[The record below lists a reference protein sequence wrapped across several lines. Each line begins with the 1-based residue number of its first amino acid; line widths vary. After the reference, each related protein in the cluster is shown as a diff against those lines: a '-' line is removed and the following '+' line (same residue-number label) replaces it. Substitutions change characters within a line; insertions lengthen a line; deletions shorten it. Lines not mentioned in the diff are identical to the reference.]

1 MKPFLQK
8 VAEAYAENDASCLY
22 RYCFVLPNRRSR
34 AFFES
39 YLSEALHERKSV
51 LPELT
56 TISDFIDSQLDLV
69 EAGRVEQL
77 LLLYET
83 YRQIAE
89 RDKKQYSDF
98 DHFLHI
104 GDMILSDFNDIDRYM
119 IDARE
124 LFANMKNLNGIQT
137 DYLTDEQ
144 RAVIKEYWGVDKKPM
159 NEDSLFVQTSYI
171 DLWDNMYELYAAF
184 QETLSSRG
192 LTYSGWSYRSV
203 AESIKDMS
211 AADFH
216 CDRIVMVG
224 FSTLSKAEESIFV
237 HLKNLGIADF
247 YWDFESAFFDE
258 KNKGSYFLSRYVKE
272 FPSRYDIMDHKDDI
286 TVPNINIL
294 SVPSGSGQGLVVGDV
309 LQQLVDSG
317 KLDPADAVD
326 TAVVLP
332 EEKYVNSVLDSI
344 PDIFKTINIT
354 MGMPV
359 DQSPIASF
367 LSSLVALERKKKE
380 IKGETCYF
388 YEDVEMLASHPY
400 AYMVAGGELD
410 NLILE
415 IRRKNA
421 YFVPM
426 SMIAEGRPRLADL
439 FDTEGG
445 DPMAYL
451 EQLLAT
457 INKQLEENGKN
468 SIERYFVTQY
478 AQALTQIK
486 NTIARFGIALEKRS
500 LFFILSRSMSGS
512 IVPFEGKPL
521 QGLQVMGVLETRL
534 LDFKNIIV
542 LSMNEKIFPTK
553 HYTKSF
559 IPNGIRSAYGLSTY
573 KHQDSMYAYYFY
585 RMISRAENVFLL
597 YDSRVQGTAGGEE
610 SRYVKQLT
618 QVYNRGHNKH
628 VIYDYSVIGS
638 EPELVSVKK
647 SERIMRVLRQ
657 FQTITDGEKPR
668 YLSASSINTY
678 IDCPLKFYLQKIEG
692 FQEEQEVTDFID
704 SSTFGQVVHGV
715 MERLYAGNSLVNAKF
730 FDRYIKEAKVNGVTK
745 WSATIELEKVVAFAV
760 NKYYKRR
767 DESQCSAKLTGEAV
781 LIAKIVMYYVVNTL
795 VHDHRLGGGEFVYV
809 AGEKQLAFNWD
820 MGDGVE
826 MNFKCFIDR
835 IDKVDGKLRIVDY
848 KTGSDEVA
856 IKKPDDGFADL
867 FEGDSKG
874 IRQKAILQLL
884 LYCNAYA
891 FHEHYSDDIQPVI
904 YKLKDIDT
912 CLNGEFVVM
921 KPKHAKVEG
930 YKSDLDND
938 VFMDRMR
945 SVVSEI
951 FDPAKPFTQTKHR
964 DKCLYCQFAKLCSRD
979 E

>member
-8 VAEAYAENDASCLY
+8 VAEAYAANDASNLY

-39 YLSEALHERKSV
+39 YLSKALRGMKVVS
-51 LPELT
+51 PELT
-56 TISDFIDSQLDLV
+56 TISDFIDGQLDLV

-77 LLLYET
+77 LLLYDT

-89 RDKKQYSDF
+89 RDKKSYSDF
-98 DHFLHI
+98 DHFLHM
-104 GDMILSDFNDIDRYM
+104 GDMILTDFNDIDRYM

-124 LFANMKNLNGIQT
+124 LFANMKNLNAIQT

-144 RAVIKEYWGVDKKPM
+144 RKVIKEYWGVDKPKGKG
-159 NEDSLFVQTSYI
+159 DSLFVQTSYI
-171 DLWDNMYELYAAF
+171 DLWNNMFELYTAF
-184 QETLSSRG
+184 KETLASRG
-192 LTYSGWSYRSV
+192 LTFSGWSYRSV
-203 AESIKDMS
+203 AEKMNDIS
-211 AADFH
+211 ADDFH

-237 HLKNLGIADF
+237 HLKKLGIADF

-272 FPSRYDIMDHKDDI
+272 FPSRYDIMDRKEDI
-286 TVPNINIL
+286 TVPNIKIL

-309 LQQLVDSG
+309 LQQLVDSNE
-317 KLDPADAVD
+317 LNPANAVD

-332 EEKYVNSVLDSI
+332 EEKYVNSVLCSV
-344 PDIFKTINIT
+344 PEVFKNINIT
-354 MGMPV
+354 MGMSV
-359 DQSPIASF
+359 DQSPISSF
-367 LSSLVALERKKKE
+367 LSTLATLDRKKRDL
-380 IKGETCYF
+380 KGETCYF

-400 AYMVAGGELD
+400 AYMVAGEGLD
-410 NLILE
+410 DLIDE

-421 YFVPM
+421 YYVPLT
-426 SMIAEGRPRLADL
+426 MIGDERLANL
-439 FDTEGG
+439 FDTKGD

-451 EQLLAT
+451 ERLLAT
-457 INKQLEENGKN
+457 INNALAKDGKN
-468 SIERYFVTQY
+468 MIERYFVAQY
-478 AQALTQIK
+478 MQALNQIK
-486 NTIARFGIALEKRS
+486 NTISRFGVAIEKQS
-500 LFFILSRSMSGS
+500 LFFILSRSMSGA

-534 LDFKNIIV
+534 LDFKNLIV

-597 YDSRVQGTAGGEE
+597 YDSRVQGSAGGEE
-610 SRYVKQLT
+610 SRYVKQLS
-618 QVYNRGHNKH
+618 QVYNRGHNKR
-628 VIYDYSVIGS
+628 VIYDYSVVGS
-638 EPELVSVKK
+638 EPEAVAVRKN
-647 SERIMRVLRQ
+647 ERIMQVLRQ
-657 FQTITDGEKPR
+657 FQTMTDGEKPR

-678 IDCPLKFYLQKIEG
+678 IDCPLKFYLQKVEG

-715 MERLYAGNSLVNAKF
+715 MERLYDGHSLITEKF
-730 FDRYIKEAKVNGVTK
+730 FDNYIKKEKEQWT
-745 WSATIELEKVVAFAV
+745 ATLALEKVVTFAV

-767 DESQCSAKLTGEAV
+767 DEEQCDEELTGEAV
-781 LIAKIVMYYVVNTL
+781 LIAKIVLYYVVNTL
-795 VHDHRLGGGEFVYV
+795 VHDSRLVVRDFEYV
-809 AGEKQLAFNWD
+809 AGEKELAFNWD
-820 MGDGVE
+820 MGYGVT

-835 IDKVDGKLRIVDY
+835 IDKVGGTLRIVDY
-848 KTGSDEVA
+848 KTGSDEMK
-856 IKKPDDGFADL
+856 IKKADEAFQDL

-874 IRQKAILQLL
+874 VRQKAILQLL

-891 FHEHYSDDIQPVI
+891 VEEGYNADIQPVV
-904 YKLKDIDT
+904 YKLKDVDT
-912 CLNGEFVVM
+912 CLNGEFVVANM
-921 KPKHAKVEG
+921 QTKKPVVG
-930 YKSDLDND
+930 YKADLDND
-938 VFMDRMR
+938 IFMSRMR
-945 SVVSEI
+945 DVVSEI
-951 FDPAKPFTQTKHR
+951 FDPEKPFTQAKHR
-964 DKCLYCQFAKLCSRD
+964 EKCLYCQFSKLCSR
-979 E
+979 EQK